1 MEPRP
6 RHYAADILALPAH
19 ERPAALGRVPKH
31 LRRFVLEY
39 IHDTMSIARIVN
51 VAAAKIAK
59 IEQRAERNRAL
70 ESVPPMFRERVI
82 QIVVEI
88 FKNRARATGASGRS
102 RRPWRPGTQERGG
115 VAAPDHDLV
124 ATGLS
129 LGHTAR
135 N

>member
-1 MEPRP
+1 LEPRP

-88 FKNRARATGASGRS
+88 FKK
-102 RRPWRPGTQERGG
+102 RRGE
-115 VAAPDHDLV
+115 
-124 ATGLS
+124 
-129 LGHTAR
+129 
-135 N
+135 